1 MERGSSGGRNY
12 LYVVRE
18 LFSFS
23 SGDQIPSDRAGA
35 PGDVLAYRIYLDNTS
50 SETVSNL
57 TIHDRTP
64 PYTVLGAAP
73 TSPSAVASQLNC
85 LLVVPASAAPGYA
98 GVLQWDCSGMLPP
111 GDSGFVNFEVRIL
124 D

>member
-1 MERGSSGGRNY
+1 MP
-12 LYVVRE
+12 L
-18 LFSFS
+18 
-23 SGDQIPSDRAGA
+23 
-35 PGDVLAYRIYLDNTS
+35 
-50 SETVSNL
+50 
-57 TIHDRTP
+57 DRTFFGVFEP
-64 PYTVLGAAP
+64 RSVSDACDDTKTPP